1 MYNEDNRGDKNTM
14 YDEDNRGD
22 KNTMYDEDNRGDKN
36 TMYNDQGS
44 FKNDNDEQFEL
55 TEFQYKIKNFIIFL
69 RVLDKKGWEY

>member
-1 MYNEDNRGDKNTM
+1 
-14 YDEDNRGD
+14 
-22 KNTMYDEDNRGDKN
+22 MYDEDNRGDKN